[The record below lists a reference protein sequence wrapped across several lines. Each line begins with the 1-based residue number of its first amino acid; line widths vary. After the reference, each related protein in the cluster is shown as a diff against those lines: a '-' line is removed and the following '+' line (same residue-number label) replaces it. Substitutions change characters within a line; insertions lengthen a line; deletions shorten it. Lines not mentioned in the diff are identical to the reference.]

1 MQWFSDGGNVCC
13 QFWIEVMYWNKENN
27 MAFTFLEVNEIY
39 SLDLMFCFTRKYD
52 FIREKKSLW
61 EKQIIN
67 KLWLW

>member
-1 MQWFSDGGNVCC
+1 
-13 QFWIEVMYWNKENN
+13 

-39 SLDLMFCFTRKYD
+39 SLDLMFCSTRKYD

-67 KLWLW
+67 KL